1 MEDEYTKSCRQPRWQ
16 MGLKNNTHIWH
27 VVIDISLAPQFDKQK
42 VCERTGAVVEVI
54 PSSESGE
61 LDVAALEEMLSR
73 GGVKAVAIT
82 HVPTNGGVVN
92 PATEGLN
99 HGTIRGTLRFCH
111 ATAPYT
117 SQSLRHPRPHSSTY
131 REVCPRSSGCW
142 YAYVRSDVR
151 T

>member
-1 MEDEYTKSCRQPRWQ
+1 M
-16 MGLKNNTHIWH
+16 
-27 VVIDISLAPQFDKQK
+27 
-42 VCERTGAVVEVI
+42 EVI

-99 HGTIRGTLRFCH
+99 HGTIRGTLRFCRCH
-111 ATAPYT
+111 
-117 SQSLRHPRPHSSTY
+117 RPLIHRNRCAIRAHTVVRSTY

-142 YAYVRSDVR
+142 YAYVRSDVH